1 MQYRL
6 RHPSSD
12 TPKGRHLLP
21 RSGRRH
27 RVRRC
32 NFEIQRISFIVLI
45 LFMQRGIFLFE
56 LFVLVIEFSQILS
69 IKYSYLT
76 NRIIALSLI
85 RWTNKRILSYSVESD
100 GFSKKNRGVSRR
112 GRIDCSP
119 QANYAFSRILGSEA
133 ATRYWMTVRGTV
145 RPAAWPSR
153 SETRGTAGSG
163 VMSSLLR
170 KGGGVCIARTKKYSM
185 KL

>member
-6 RHPSSD
+6 RHPSSAAS
-12 TPKGRHLLP
+12 RHLLP
-21 RSGRRH
+21 RSGRRQK
-27 RVRRC
+27 VGRC

-56 LFVLVIEFSQILS
+56 LLCARNRVFANFS

-85 RWTNKRILSYSVESD
+85 RRTNNRILFYSVESD
-100 GFSKKNRGVSRR
+100 GFSKKNGGVSRR

-119 QANYAFSRILGSEA
+119 QANYAFSRILGEGGP
-133 ATRYWMTVRGTV
+133 RGAV
-145 RPAAWPSR
+145 NEGWR
-153 SETRGTAGSG
+153 S
-163 VMSSLLR
+163 L
-170 KGGGVCIARTKKYSM
+170 Y
-185 KL
+185 

>member
-1 MQYRL
+1 M
-6 RHPSSD
+6 
-12 TPKGRHLLP
+12 
-21 RSGRRH
+21 
-27 RVRRC
+27 
-32 NFEIQRISFIVLI
+32 
-45 LFMQRGIFLFE
+45 
-56 LFVLVIEFSQILS
+56 LVIEFSQIFS

-100 GFSKKNRGVSRR
+100 GFSKKNGGVSRR

-170 KGGGVCIARTKKYSM
+170 KGWRSLYCTNKKVLNEIIIYRFYLSKNTTFRTPNSKVCDIKWCPPACGRGGWVRW
-185 KL
+185 